1 MSSAWGKGREHA
13 GGRRLGQGLED
24 QKSGRRRDMSAR
36 MGLEVRGALMNTPQQ
51 KVIPNVMMILI

>member
-1 MSSAWGKGREHA
+1 MP
-13 GGRRLGQGLED
+13 
-24 QKSGRRRDMSAR
+24 AR